1 MAAITPM
8 AATSRIY
15 SKTYCRTRRGYS
27 LRCYVPS
34 YDVAELVSDSGLV
47 KAAIDA
53 AAGVSVASEKL
64 RLGSNKNGAF
74 LSAEIELDAD
84 EFVERLKAAGW
95 TKGGDLW

>member
-1 MAAITPM
+1 MTPM

-34 YDVAELVSDSGLV
+34 FDVAELASDAELV
-47 KAAIDA
+47 KTAIEAD
-53 AAGVSVASEKL
+53 AGVSVVADKL

-74 LSAEIELDAD
+74 LFAEIELDAD
-84 EFVERLKAAGW
+84 EFVERLKSAGW
-95 TKGGDLW
+95 TKGCDLW